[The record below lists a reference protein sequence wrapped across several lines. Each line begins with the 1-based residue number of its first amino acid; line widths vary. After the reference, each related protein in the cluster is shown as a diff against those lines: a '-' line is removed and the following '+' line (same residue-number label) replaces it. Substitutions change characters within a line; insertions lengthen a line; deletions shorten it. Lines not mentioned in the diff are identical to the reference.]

1 MEVKVQPRQNPY
13 QTRTSTPKP
22 LSGKAFGV
30 LQATAENLPEG
41 PLRKALATL
50 LQHVART
57 E

>member
-13 QTRTSTPKP
+13 QTTTSTPKP

-41 PLRKALATL
+41 PLRKALSTL
-50 LQHVART
+50 LQRVART